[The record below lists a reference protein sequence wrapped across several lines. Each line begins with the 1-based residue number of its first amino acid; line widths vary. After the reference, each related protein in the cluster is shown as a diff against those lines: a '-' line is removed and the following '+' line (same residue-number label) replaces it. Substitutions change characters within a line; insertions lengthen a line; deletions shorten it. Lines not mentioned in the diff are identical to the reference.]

1 MTKKGSKKRK
11 GNVAGK
17 RAKKGLGI
25 QLIVMA
31 ESFSPKDFKMFRPA
45 FSLFQGS
52 ENNCLCMRSN
62 EDPAGSLSGELDN
75 LKVSVFSGESAR
87 GDLNASLEKG
97 EENAPVLFIDKDR
110 IKGTVN
116 WKSLAGKLSSTDINS
131 RPGWV
136 LSGSGEKAGLLAPF
150 VIAENRIAHFA
161 INKSED
167 IFDDNPVDIV
177 SDEVLMRYPD
187 AQLETDSFIS
197 GVIESISRPGW
208 RKKINFLSR
217 DAVREWKRKILPPLS
232 IGGESPLFRLA
243 FVSLLVVAFF
253 GMTILSQNAGISGD
267 EYRYLDQAE
276 RVYNYYATFGSDKA
290 AVSQTGIDP
299 QHYNAQTFDNFLYTV
314 QKWVGMPADS
324 FGFRHFWN
332 AVLGWLAI
340 LLTGLIALRLGGGYR
355 MAFVVCL
362 LLLLSPRFLGHAYNN
377 HRDIPMATA
386 VLFAFYWM
394 IPFLRSLPR
403 INKKAAIWVIVGIA
417 SAFSLRLGGGVL
429 LAGYLVFFA
438 GIFYALRFPVKMW
451 FASDNLAVAGKM
463 AGYSLVLAGIGWG
476 ISLLFWPFGLEAPI
490 RHSLEVLDATGDI
503 GVSLRQ
509 VFEGEELFSS
519 AMPWYYV
526 LRYMQLT
533 IPLIVLA
540 GFAAGLAFVRDF
552 TDRHNLPVIL
562 MVVAAIVLPLYYA
575 CFMTTNH
582 YGGWRHFIFVYPFIV
597 LFAGMGIEGLLRKM
611 NQKIAKA
618 GIWVV
623 IALGLA
629 LPLRFIVQNH
639 PYEYI
644 YYNELIGGTGGAA
657 GYYEL
662 DYSMIS
668 LRETSNWLIE
678 NVVEGH
684 RGEDKLRIATNDRRA
699 SMYYFRD
706 YLDVVEIVY
715 TRYYEKS
722 EADWDYA
729 TFYSSFIAPFQ
740 IRNGLWPPHEAI
752 YYAEVDGAI
761 VGAVI
766 RRVSKEDYKG
776 HQKLREG
783 NPVEALV
790 HFSNYLEKDPNN
802 AEVWTAM
809 ADAYMFLELY
819 EATISAAQTALT
831 LLPDYGPVLELK
843 GGALLN
849 TGEYEAAVS
858 AFQAV
863 LEDMPHNYM
872 IHYYKAAALFRM
884 GEYHQAID
892 AATMSLGYNPNFQL
906 PYRLLAE
913 CYVAIGDHASADR
926 IMRVLEERL
935 GE

>member
-1 MTKKGSKKRK
+1 MTKRESKNRQ
-11 GNVAGK
+11 GNVTGK
-17 RAKKGLGI
+17 RPKKGLDI
-25 QLIVMA
+25 RLVVVA
-31 ESFSPKDFKMFRPA
+31 NAFSRGDFKKFRTA

-52 ENNCLCMRSN
+52 GNNCLFIRSN
-62 EDPAGSLSGELDN
+62 EGPSGSLSGELEN

-87 GDLNASLEKG
+87 GDLITSLEKG
-97 EENAPVLFIDKDR
+97 EENAQVLFIDKDR

-131 RPGWV
+131 RAGWV

-150 VIAENRIAHFA
+150 VLAENRIAHFA
-161 INKSED
+161 INNSAENSDSNILDD
-167 IFDDNPVDIV
+167 IAG
-177 SDEVLMRYPD
+177 EVLMRYPD
-187 AQLETDSFIS
+187 AQLETDIIVS
-197 GVIESISRPGW
+197 GEIDELPGPGW
-208 RKKINFLSR
+208 RKRINFLSR
-217 DAVREWKRKILPPLS
+217 NAVREWKRKIVPPMS

-243 FVSLLVVAFF
+243 FLGLMVVSFI

-267 EYRYLDQAE
+267 EHRYLDQAE

-299 QHYNAQTFDNFLYTV
+299 QHYNAQTFDNILYTV
-314 QKWVGMPADS
+314 QRWLGMPADS

-332 AVLGWLAI
+332 AVVGWLAI

-386 VLFAFYWM
+386 VMFAFYWM

-403 INKKAAIWVIVGIA
+403 INKKAATWVIVGIA
-417 SAFSLRLGGGVL
+417 AAFSLRLGGGVL

-438 GIFYALRFPVKMW
+438 GIFYALRFPAKKW
-451 FASDNLAVAGKM
+451 FASDNLGVAGKM
-463 AGYSLVLAGIGWG
+463 AGYSVSLAGIGWG
-476 ISLLFWPFGLEAPI
+476 IGLLFWPFGLEAPI

-540 GFAAGLAFVRDF
+540 GFAAGLGFVRDF
-552 TDRHNLPVIL
+552 VDRHNLPVVL
-562 MVVAAIVLPLYYA
+562 MVAAAIILPLYYA

-597 LFAGMGIEGLLRKM
+597 LFAGIGIESLLRKVD
-611 NQKIAKA
+611 QRFARA

-623 IALGLA
+623 VALGLA
-629 LPLRFIVQNH
+629 LPLRYIVQNH

-657 GYYEL
+657 GFYEL

-678 NVVEGH
+678 NVVEGY
-684 RGEDKLRIATNDRRA
+684 RGDDKLRIATNDRRA
-699 SMYYFRD
+699 SLYYFRD
-706 YLDVVEIVY
+706 HSDVVEVVY

-729 TFYSSFIAPFQ
+729 TFYSSFISPFQ

-752 YYAEVDGAI
+752 YNAEVEGAI
-761 VGAVI
+761 VGAVV
-766 RRVSKEDYKG
+766 RRVSKEDFKG
-776 HQKLREG
+776 HQKLRDG
-783 NPVEALV
+783 KPLDALQ
-790 HFSNYLEKDPNN
+790 HFANYLEKDPNN
-802 AEVWTAM
+802 VEVWTAM
-809 ADAYMFLELY
+809 ADAYMFIEEY
-819 EATISAAQTALT
+819 EAAISASETALS

-849 TGEYEAAVS
+849 TGQFEAAVS
-858 AFQAV
+858 AFQTV
-863 LEDMPHNYM
+863 LEEIPHHYM

-884 GEYHQAID
+884 EEYHRAID

-913 CYVAIGDHASADR
+913 CYVAIGDHASAER
-926 IMRVLEERL
+926 IMRMLEERMAQ
-935 GE
+935 